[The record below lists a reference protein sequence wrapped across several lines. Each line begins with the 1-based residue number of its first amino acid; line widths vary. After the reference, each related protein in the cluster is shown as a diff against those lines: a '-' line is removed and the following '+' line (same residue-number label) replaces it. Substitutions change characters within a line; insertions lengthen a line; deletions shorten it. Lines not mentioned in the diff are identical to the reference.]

1 MVKKDTISGIDMM
14 QMAADD
20 PEAGKSTW
28 ARLKISSDTVGSLE
42 YGSFL
47 VNIYAHSTNQMTQNV
62 STNKY
67 FYAPITLLDHKSARS
82 FYNELSRQQEME
94 FRIELWND
102 EIKAKV
108 VQWIKENHDSKVN
121 KNFVQVIPFEKLLLS
136 TSSITM
142 QKRFRLQRDWK
153 DCRSEKD
160 VRFKLVCVIDRN
172 DCDDLANQMRNQTN
186 FFSGEFKILLSV
198 ESERAQTRQ
207 TLIKVESI
215 LNGGLAAKLNQQM
228 PKGLQEALVTAEDEQ
243 QLLADSATNIL
254 METRDDSDDVST
266 NFEDKV
272 LKFLQNNLI
281 ESSRKIIDKMD
292 DKAWNSVF
300 WNEDNYRPDKASKT
314 MNKVY
319 KKQDAETQKKMVKA
333 IEEANKSS
341 SSQENV
347 KGSSSFENSNSN
359 EKQNRE
365 SSTFENATKVDT
377 SVGGKGWGVK
387 LNAAVSVD
395 LTKEGSEDNE
405 NRQSSSSSNA
415 QTIGGNRT
423 AVSGSEET
431 SGSVSLSQEEMDKLF
446 DECKNNVE
454 WDGEK
459 FTPKPLTLSRV
470 NLAKLR
476 DTQKFQQRS
485 VRVSYSTAIR
495 TLPVHIA
502 DETKLEY
509 INQLIELKNQLE
521 GT

>member
-1 MVKKDTISGIDMM
+1 
-14 QMAADD
+14 
-20 PEAGKSTW
+20 
-28 ARLKISSDTVGSLE
+28 
-42 YGSFL
+42 
-47 VNIYAHSTNQMTQNV
+47 
-62 STNKY
+62 
-67 FYAPITLLDHKSARS
+67 
-82 FYNELSRQQEME
+82 
-94 FRIELWND
+94 
-102 EIKAKV
+102 
-108 VQWIKENHDSKVN
+108 
-121 KNFVQVIPFEKLLLS
+121 
-136 TSSITM
+136 
-142 QKRFRLQRDWK
+142 
-153 DCRSEKD
+153 
-160 VRFKLVCVIDRN
+160 
-172 DCDDLANQMRNQTN
+172 
-186 FFSGEFKILLSV
+186 
-198 ESERAQTRQ
+198 
-207 TLIKVESI
+207 
-215 LNGGLAAKLNQQM
+215 
-228 PKGLQEALVTAEDEQ
+228 
-243 QLLADSATNIL
+243 
-254 METRDDSDDVST
+254 
-266 NFEDKV
+266 
-272 LKFLQNNLI
+272 
-281 ESSRKIIDKMD
+281 MD

-377 SVGGKGWGVK
+377 SVGVKGWGVK

-405 NRQSSSSSNA
+405 NRQSRSSSNA
-415 QTIGGNRT
+415 QTFGGNRT

-431 SGSVSLSQEEMDKLF
+431 LGSVSLSQEEMDKLF

-502 DETKLEY
+502 DETKLES